1 MKQSVV
7 NDKQIVDIHIQTGI
21 ILRMIFFT
29 VIQQKIRFSYSRLPF
44 TAIRRLFR
52 SIRSINPRRIEDTRS
67 CKRAICVDTKLFILT
82 ILPYKDRRKI
92 NILQSGDCNFIN
104 KVLFRLITNIQM
116 SSKKTIRIVYFI
128 VRVYFD
134 LQSESKKEFFHKK

>member
-29 VIQQKIRFSYSRLPF
+29 VIQQKIRFSYS
-44 TAIRRLFR
+44 TASFYR
-52 SIRSINPRRIEDTRS
+52 INPRRIEDTRS

-116 SSKKTIRIVYFI
+116 SSKKR
-128 VRVYFD
+128 
-134 LQSESKKEFFHKK
+134 